1 MNVALSVTPSRESR
15 IKNVKA
21 GRGLQDTTG
30 VHLPPFSE
38 GNSKTSDKKACPELK
53 HEVSDQSFMKS
64 SIFLSQGRIGYFV
77 PLPSGHLSVH
87 IL

>member
-30 VHLPPFSE
+30 VHLPFFTE
-38 GNSKTSDKKACPELK
+38 GDSKTSDKKACPEFK
-53 HEVSDQSFMKS
+53 HEVSDQAFVKS
-64 SIFLSQGRIGYFV
+64 SIFFSQVRISYLL
-77 PLPSGHLSVH
+77 PLPPSHLSVH